1 MMSMRCVPRM
11 TVRQLLDLDLI
22 GGITKSIFPEVEAYL
37 EVDHDHQRALQWVAR
52 SKSAERYQSVMDWL
66 FCETYRQWRGACQR
80 FYARIEPCP
89 REKLSGQ
96 RPHHGAGTQALRDL
110 ITEPERKQYAWGM
123 LQMTKQAD
131 EAFKEER
138 WMSWG
143 HLRKQVLE
151 EAA

>member
-80 FYARIEPCP
+80 FYEDDDEPTL
-89 REKLSGQ
+89 K
-96 RPHHGAGTQALRDL
+96 DL

-123 LQMTKQAD
+123 LQMIKQAY

-143 HLRKQVLE
+143 HLREQVLE